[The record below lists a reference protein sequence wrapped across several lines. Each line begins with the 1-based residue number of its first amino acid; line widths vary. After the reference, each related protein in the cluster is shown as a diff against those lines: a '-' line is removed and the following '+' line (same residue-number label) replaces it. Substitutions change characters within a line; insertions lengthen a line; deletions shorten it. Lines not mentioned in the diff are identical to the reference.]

1 MATIGARGLQRKSL
15 SSERAQRTIK
25 AIETYIG
32 TTVSSDTSDNPA
44 SQEIPSERKL
54 GDNNEGSLD

>member
-32 TTVSSDTSDNPA
+32 TTVGGDTSDN
-44 SQEIPSERKL
+44 STGQEAPSERKL

>member
-1 MATIGARGLQRKSL
+1 MATSGARGLQRKSL

-32 TTVSSDTSDNPA
+32 TTVSGDTSDNST
-44 SQEIPSERKL
+44 SQETLSERKL
-54 GDNNEGSLD
+54 GKDNEGSLD

>member
-1 MATIGARGLQRKSL
+1 MATSGARGLQRKSL

-32 TTVSSDTSDNPA
+32 TTVSGDTSDNST
-44 SQEIPSERKL
+44 SQETPSEPKL

>member
-32 TTVSSDTSDNPA
+32 TTVSSDTSNNPT
-44 SQEIPSERKL
+44 SQEILSEPKL